1 MKETGLSES
10 KAEFH
15 KPCDEEGVTSEFCT
29 LWEKNALFI

>member
-15 KPCDEEGVTSEFCT
+15 KPRDEEGVISEFCT
-29 LWEKNALFI
+29 LWKKNALFI